1 MILPDYE
8 GGSLVNLMATIEAA
22 LSSRPPL
29 YVPARALPPAEL
41 AGAANVVLLVVD
53 GMGDVLLNDVAPHGA
68 LAGRRRARL
77 TSVFP
82 STTAT
87 AISTFLTGLAPRAHA
102 VPGWFTYFREIG
114 CVTAVLP
121 FRVRAGGA
129 DLAAAGVEVSDLL
142 GSRPFF
148 AALDA
153 EVHTVSPARI
163 ADSAFNSAHCSG
175 TVRHAYTGLHS
186 LFEVLEGIL
195 RPTARQRYVYA
206 YFPDVDA
213 LAHAHGVGSAEVA
226 ACIRA
231 LDERFAAFLESAAG
245 TDTAVVVTADHGLID
260 STASRRVHIDDLP
273 QLTDSLIL
281 PLCGEPRV
289 AYCYVR
295 AGAGARFENAVTE
308 SLGER
313 ARLHRSVDLVEGG
326 LFGVGPTHPRL
337 LERVGDYVLIMNDD
351 WVVRDTLPGESG
363 FDPVGVHGGL
373 SEAEMRVPL
382 ILARC

>member
-22 LSSRPPL
+22 LSPRTPH
-29 YVPARALPPAEL
+29 YTPARALPAAEL

-53 GMGDVLLNDVAPHGA
+53 GMGDVLLNAVCPHGA
-68 LAGRRRARL
+68 LAARRRARL

-87 AISTFLTGLAPRAHA
+87 AVTTFLTGLAPRAHA

-129 DLAAAGVEVSDLL
+129 DLAAAGVDVAGLL
-142 GSRPFF
+142 GNQPFF
-148 AALDA
+148 DTLDA
-153 EVHTVSPARI
+153 EVHTVSPVRI
-163 ADSAFNSAHCSG
+163 ADSAFNSAHCDG
-175 TVRHAYTGLHS
+175 TVKHAYTDLDGM
-186 LFEVLEGIL
+186 FAALEGIL
-195 RPTARQRYVYA
+195 RQAAQRRYIYV

-213 LAHAHGVGSAEVA
+213 LAHVHGVGSREVA

-231 LDERFAAFLESAAG
+231 FDQRFAAFLQAAEG
-245 TDTAVVVTADHGLID
+245 TGTAVLVTADHGLID
-260 STASRRVHIDDLP
+260 SPAPRRVYIDDVP
-273 QLTDSLIL
+273 QFADSLVL

-295 AGAGARFENAVTE
+295 AGAGARFEKAVTE
-308 SLGER
+308 TLGER
-313 ARLHRSVDLVEGG
+313 ARLHRSADLVEQG
-326 LFGVGPTHPRL
+326 LFGPGPSHSRL
-337 LERVGDYVLIMNDD
+337 LERLGDYVLIMNDD
-351 WVVRDTLPGESG
+351 WVIRDRLLGEPA
-363 FDPVGVHGGL
+363 FDLVGVHGGL
-373 SEAEMRVPL
+373 SEAEMAVPL
-382 ILARC
+382 IFAKC